1 MDYSRFTAEDFALDD
16 FFLRW
21 VKSPNDETDAFW
33 HKWLADHPEKR
44 GEAEAA
50 RALIQHIAYRT
61 YTPSPEA
68 CTKGW
73 ETLSV
78 AIDGWESTRLVE
90 PPPAPGPARPLAPPH
105 IGWLRIAASFTALLL
120 AAAGYLWYTYGARTT
135 QRTGYGETR
144 RIVLAD
150 RSVVTLNANSSLS
163 YRRHW
168 AASGSREVWLEG
180 EAFFEVVHTE
190 NHRKF
195 VVHAAGN
202 LDVEVLGT
210 KFNVYGRKRSTRVL
224 LNDGKVQLNIGQDH
238 RRQVTMQPGE
248 LVELDAATG
257 GYVRKVVDPVQH
269 SSWVHRYLLF
279 KDTPVREI
287 VTLLEDTYGVDVV
300 MPEQAMLQSKI
311 TGRLPSNNL
320 ESLLFALS
328 ESLDCEVTRDGERII
343 FQPRSDCPP
352 GGSRNG
358 H

>member
-1 MDYSRFTAEDFALDD
+1 MDYSRYTAEDFALDD
-16 FFLRW
+16 FFVRW

-33 HKWLADHPEKR
+33 QQWLADHPEKR
-44 GEAEAA
+44 SEVEAA
-50 RALIQHIAYRT
+50 RSLIGRIAFRT
-61 YTPSPEA
+61 YTPGLEVSA
-68 CTKGW
+68 AGW
-73 ETLSV
+73 EALSA
-78 AIDGWESTRLVE
+78 AIDQWENTR
-90 PPPAPGPARPLAPPH
+90 PAQAPAAPGLVRPWSAPR
-105 IGWLRIAASFTALLL
+105 GAWLGIAASFAVLLL
-120 AAAGYLWYTYGARTT
+120 AAGYVWYAYVARTT
-135 QRTGYGETR
+135 LHTRYGETR

-168 AASGSREVWLEG
+168 NPDSHREVWLEG

-224 LNDGKVQLNIGQDH
+224 LNDGKVQLNIGQDR
-238 RRQVTMQPGE
+238 RRQVTMSPGE

-257 GYVRKVVDPVQH
+257 GYLRKVVDPAQH

-279 KDTPVREI
+279 KDTPVREV
-287 VTLLEDTYGVDVV
+287 VTLLEDTYGLAVV
-300 MPEQAMLQSKI
+300 MADPGLLQSKI
-311 TGRLPSNNL
+311 TGRVPINNL

-328 ESLDCEVTRDGERII
+328 ESLDCEVTRDGGRIT
-343 FQPRSDCPP
+343 FLPRPGGGAAT
-352 GGSRNG
+352 GGSRR
-358 H
+358 